1 MDEATTTQQTRFIK
15 LPKVEATT
23 SLKKP
28 TIYRMIK
35 EGKFPRPVK
44 LNKRSV
50 AWVECEVLDWQ
61 EKKMAARG

>member
-1 MDEATTTQQTRFIK
+1 MTQTPEPNQTRFIK
-15 LPKVEATT
+15 LPEVEATT

-50 AWVECEVLDWQ
+50 AWVELEITDWQ
-61 EKKMAARG
+61 EMRMAARG